1 MRQKGKRK
9 IIKTIPKKKYV
20 QKPPHKGTFWS
31 EYSFAIIAFFF
42 MVFVS
47 FLLYYSSL
55 PENYDKETV
64 GNIVRHELKY
74 DMTQGRMGGSER
86 QPVAPHDGNGAER
99 IVVGQR
105 GMIGG
110 EGDAAAGILDD
121 VCPVEFPEKV
131 GGGDESPEGDI
142 LREGDAGAAVAER
155 FQVGDGVPRRLGFFG
170 ESGFRGCVAS
180 G

>member
-74 DMTQGRMGGSER
+74 DMTQGEW
-86 QPVAPHDGNGAER
+86 
-99 IVVGQR
+99 VVVFL
-105 GMIGG
+105 
-110 EGDAAAGILDD
+110 IL
-121 VCPVEFPEKV
+121 
-131 GGGDESPEGDI
+131 S
-142 LREGDAGAAVAER
+142 
-155 FQVGDGVPRRLGFFG
+155 
-170 ESGFRGCVAS
+170 
-180 G
+180 